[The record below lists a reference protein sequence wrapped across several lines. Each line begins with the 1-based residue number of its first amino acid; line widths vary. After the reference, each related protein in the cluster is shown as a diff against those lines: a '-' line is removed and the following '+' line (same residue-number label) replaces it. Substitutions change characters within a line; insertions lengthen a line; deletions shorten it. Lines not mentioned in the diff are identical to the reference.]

1 MKINIIITIL
11 LVFISM
17 NMYAQDNKLYIYLV
31 HQLSV
36 IFYTNFEAVDATLG
50 YVDSSGKVIIPA
62 GKYPYLFTDVFD
74 KIAFVLL
81 KDKKG
86 VYAIDRSEKVLFQ
99 VCSFEL
105 GPDII
110 SNGLFRIIENGKI
123 GFANMNGKIVIKPN
137 WGFIF
142 PFQENG
148 LAIFCEKGNW
158 IWIDKEH
165 RKFSGGKWGAMDT
178 KGNIVIPAM
187 YDDGKENYLKK
198 DGKWYKVKSS
208 GDLEPE

>member
-17 NMYAQDNKLYIYLV
+17 NMYAQDNKLYIY
-31 HQLSV
+31 
-36 IFYTNFEAVDATLG
+36 YYPNFEAVDATLG

-148 LAIFCEKGNW
+148 LAIFCEQGHW

>member
-1 MKINIIITIL
+1 MKTNIIITTL
-11 LVFISM
+11 LLFISM
-17 NMYAQDNKLYIYLV
+17 NIYAQDDKLYIY
-31 HQLSV
+31 
-36 IFYTNFEAVDATLG
+36 YYPNFEDVDATLG

>member
-17 NMYAQDNKLYIYLV
+17 NMYAQDNKLYIY
-31 HQLSV
+31 
-36 IFYTNFEAVDATLG
+36 YYPNFEAVDATLG

-110 SNGLFRIIENGKI
+110 SNGLSRIIENGKI

-208 GDLEPE
+208 GDLELE

>member
-17 NMYAQDNKLYIYLV
+17 NMHAQDNKLHIY
-31 HQLSV
+31 
-36 IFYTNFEAVDATLG
+36 YYPNFEAVDATLG

>member
-17 NMYAQDNKLYIYLV
+17 NMYAQDNKLYIY
-31 HQLSV
+31 
-36 IFYTNFEAVDATLG
+36 YYPNFEAVDATLG

-165 RKFSGGKWGAMDT
+165 RKFSGGKWGEMDT
-178 KGNIVIPAM
+178 KGNILIPAM

>member
-17 NMYAQDNKLYIYLV
+17 NMYAQDNKLYIY
-31 HQLSV
+31 
-36 IFYTNFEAVDATLG
+36 YYPNFEAVDATLG

-198 DGKWYKVKSS
+198 DGKWYKVKRS
-208 GDLEPE
+208 GDLELE

>member
-17 NMYAQDNKLYIYLV
+17 NMYAQDNKLYIY
-31 HQLSV
+31 
-36 IFYTNFEAVDATLG
+36 YYPNFEAVDATLG

-187 YDDGKENYLKK
+187 YDDGKE
-198 DGKWYKVKSS
+198 YKVKSS

>member
-17 NMYAQDNKLYIYLV
+17 NMYAQDNKLHIY
-31 HQLSV
+31 
-36 IFYTNFEAVDATLG
+36 YYPNFEAVDATLG

-198 DGKWYKVKSS
+198 FFSWG
-208 GDLEPE
+208 

>member
-17 NMYAQDNKLYIYLV
+17 NMYAQDNKLYIY
-31 HQLSV
+31 
-36 IFYTNFEAVDATLG
+36 YYPNFEAVDATLG

-198 DGKWYKVKSS
+198 RRKMV
-208 GDLEPE
+208 

>member
-1 MKINIIITIL
+1 MKTNIIITIL

-17 NMYAQDNKLYIYLV
+17 NIYAQDDKLYIY
-31 HQLSV
+31 
-36 IFYTNFEAVDATLG
+36 YYPNFEDVDATLG
-50 YVDSSGKVIIPA
+50 YVDSTGKVIIPA

-110 SNGLFRIIENGKI
+110 SNGLFRIIENEKI
-123 GFANMNGKIVIKPN
+123 GFANMNGEIVIKPN

-198 DGKWYKVKSS
+198 DGKWYKVKRS

>member
-17 NMYAQDNKLYIYLV
+17 NMYAQDNKLHIY
-31 HQLSV
+31 
-36 IFYTNFEAVDATLG
+36 YYPNFEAVDATLG

-123 GFANMNGKIVIKPN
+123 GFANMNGEIVIKPN
-137 WGFIF
+137 WEFIF

>member
-17 NMYAQDNKLYIYLV
+17 NMYAQDNKLYIY
-31 HQLSV
+31 
-36 IFYTNFEAVDATLG
+36 YYPNFEAVDATLG

-86 VYAIDRSEKVLFQ
+86 VYAIGRSEKVLFQ
-99 VCSFEL
+99 VCRFEL
-105 GPDII
+105 GPDIR

-142 PFQENG
+142 TFQENG

>member
-17 NMYAQDNKLYIYLV
+17 NMYAQDDKLYIY
-31 HQLSV
+31 
-36 IFYTNFEAVDATLG
+36 YYPNFEAVDATLG

-110 SNGLFRIIENGKI
+110 LNGLFRIIENGKI

>member
-17 NMYAQDNKLYIYLV
+17 NMYAQDNKLYIY
-31 HQLSV
+31 
-36 IFYTNFEAVDATLG
+36 YYPNFEAVDATLG

-187 YDDGKENYLKK
+187 YDDGKEKLFKK
-198 DGKWYKVKSS
+198 RRKMV
-208 GDLEPE
+208 

>member
-17 NMYAQDNKLYIYLV
+17 NMYAQDNKLYIY
-31 HQLSV
+31 
-36 IFYTNFEAVDATLG
+36 YYPNFEAVDATLG

-110 SNGLFRIIENGKI
+110 SNGLFRIIE
-123 GFANMNGKIVIKPN
+123 NGKIVIKPN

>member
-17 NMYAQDNKLYIYLV
+17 NMYAQDNKLYIY
-31 HQLSV
+31 
-36 IFYTNFEAVDATLG
+36 YYPNFEAVDATLG

-198 DGKWYKVKSS
+198 NGKWYKVKSS
-208 GDLEPE
+208 GDLELE

>member
-17 NMYAQDNKLYIYLV
+17 NMYAQDNKLYIY
-31 HQLSV
+31 
-36 IFYTNFEAVDATLG
+36 YYPNFEAVDATLG

-187 YDDGKENYLKK
+187 YDDGKENYLKNSFL
-198 DGKWYKVKSS
+198 G
-208 GDLEPE
+208 G

>member
-1 MKINIIITIL
+1 MKTNIIITTL
-11 LVFISM
+11 LLFISM
-17 NMYAQDNKLYIYLV
+17 NICAQDNKLYIYWPDFDKDET
-31 HQLSV
+31 
-36 IFYTNFEAVDATLG
+36 ICG
-50 YVDSSGKVIIPA
+50 YVDSNGEIVIPA
-62 GKYPYLFTDVFD
+62 GKYPNIFTAEFD

-86 VYAIDRSEKVLFQ
+86 VYAIDRSEKILFQ
-99 VCSFEL
+99 ICSFEF

-123 GFANMNGKIVIKPN
+123 GFANMNGEIVIKPN
-137 WGFIF
+137 WEFIF

-198 DGKWYKVKSS
+198 DGKWYKVKRF
-208 GDLEPE
+208 GDLESK